1 MNNKSKQQNGYQP
14 TKIEKGFQPNK
25 MQATPP
31 PPKTGPNIKP
41 TREK

>member
-1 MNNKSKQQNGYQP
+1 MTNKSKQQNGYQP

-41 TREK
+41 QKDK